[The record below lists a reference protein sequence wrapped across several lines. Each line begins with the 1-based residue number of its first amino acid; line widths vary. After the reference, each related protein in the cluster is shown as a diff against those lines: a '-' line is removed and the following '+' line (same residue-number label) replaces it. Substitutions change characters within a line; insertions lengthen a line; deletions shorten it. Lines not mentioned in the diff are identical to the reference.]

1 VTDDVLLQA
10 FVYLCAGVL
19 FVPVAKRIGLGA
31 VLGYLLAGVTIGP
44 WGLGLVG
51 TEGHGVMHFAELG
64 VVMMLFLVGLEL
76 RPALLW
82 DLRRPILALGGLQ
95 VGATTLALA
104 AVCFFAII
112 AILAWTYYD
121 VRRGQAELRRL
132 DIVLGALIVQEDEK
146 LRALVEN
153 RIDDLLAQLSR

>member
-1 VTDDVLLQA
+1 MLESTADIHNA
-10 FVYLCAGVL
+10 IA
-19 FVPVAKRIGLGA
+19 VA
-31 VLGYLLAGVTIGP
+31 
-44 WGLGLVG
+44 
-51 TEGHGVMHFAELG
+51 
-64 VVMMLFLVGLEL
+64 
-76 RPALLW
+76 
-82 DLRRPILALGGLQ
+82 
-95 VGATTLALA
+95 TLALA